1 MAANVANILILR
13 LYNPG
18 TLFVVVVV
26 VMFAVIWRHVF
37 AFLASFEFYERL
49 YFSQL
54 FGAGFLTAPHRR
66 RQPHHHH
73 HPHHNHRHPLLLL
86 FLLHLSRSTVATLL
100 FLGPHVCC
108 PFVDVDFSIVCG
120 RHNSDLPV
128 PVIPDAFPPLPLLL
142 HLCNA
147 FALTF
152 PIW

>member
-66 RQPHHHH
+66 RQPHRHRHHH
-73 HPHHNHRHPLLLL
+73 LLPLLLL
-86 FLLHLSRSTVATLL
+86 LLSRSTVATLL
-100 FLGPHVCC
+100 FWAPTCVVH
-108 PFVDVDFSIVCG
+108 
-120 RHNSDLPV
+120 
-128 PVIPDAFPPLPLLL
+128 LLTL
-142 HLCNA
+142 ISL
-147 FALTF
+147 
-152 PIW
+152 